1 MERIYHRLYENYVG
15 MWCVEYTIIEN
26 ALVET
31 KCFETNEDAVKFY
44 MS

>member
-1 MERIYHRLYENYVG
+1 MERIYHRLYKNEVG

-31 KCFETNEDAVKFY
+31 KCFETNEEAANFY

>member
-1 MERIYHRLYENYVG
+1 MERIYHKLYKSEG
-15 MWCVEYTIIEN
+15 GTWCVEYTIIEN

-31 KCFETNEDAVKFY
+31 KCFSTNEEAVNFY

>member
-1 MERIYHRLYENYVG
+1 MERIYHRLYENEVG

-31 KCFETNEDAVKFY
+31 KCFETNQEAANFY